1 MRLDALPPFDG
12 PAQDPDGEPWETL
25 SEAPDARHRPV
36 TLSGGNARGSNLI
49 WTQKSCIAR
58 WIWAGR
64 DAPVLVVG
72 SYAAPS
78 ADALAAVLARH
89 APSRVLVVTDL
100 DPWGWALAQHLL
112 AHLAQ
117 LAPDLPVLHRGVG
130 DALLALSDAWLPTDG
145 GRDPLMRSMPLSAS
159 EVARWQWLRPRC
171 ADAMGTASR
180 ALLDAGYKREVEG
193 ATNPD
198 CHRPGFTDALR
209 RCLLAP

>member
-36 TLSGGNARGSNLI
+36 TLSGGNARGSDLV

-78 ADALAAVLARH
+78 ADALRAVLARH